1 MPILVPVLKAMGIH
15 LVWFG
20 IIMVTMLGAA
30 LVRRRPACRC

>member
-1 MPILVPVLKAMGIH
+1 MGVD